1 MLRPDAPRARG
12 LLRNSQEMANHSLW
26 LFVHPS
32 WGALYSL
39 PVPSPSPEMGR
50 EGAKPRD
57 FMGAS
62 MGLGAE
68 PVLLEAEW

>member
-1 MLRPDAPRARG
+1 
-12 LLRNSQEMANHSLW
+12 MANHSLW